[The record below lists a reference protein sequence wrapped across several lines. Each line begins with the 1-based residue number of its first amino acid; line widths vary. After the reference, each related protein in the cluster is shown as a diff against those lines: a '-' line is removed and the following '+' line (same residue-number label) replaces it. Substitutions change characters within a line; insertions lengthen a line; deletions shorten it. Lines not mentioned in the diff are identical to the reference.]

1 MSSLA
6 FPFNFNCFFVST
18 RKSAACDCV
27 FPFGTSTVF
36 FVYLL
41 WRWGVLKFNKWV
53 AAAGLPVLGAWVR
66 KDLLR
71 ELTTEIKTGY
81 IVIKSWV
88 KIL

>member
-1 MSSLA
+1 M
-6 FPFNFNCFFVST
+6 
-18 RKSAACDCV
+18 
-27 FPFGTSTVF
+27 
-36 FVYLL
+36 

-66 KDLLR
+66 KDLLT